1 MTVSRTAASLHD
13 LIRLLDRHR
22 PPVVLASAQDDPAD
36 DTAARRTSWELLC
49 AGLSHLADGGR
60 NGQMGALTAAVSR
73 ASLRSAPLASALGI
87 PAPVFALTTD
97 IGPCHT
103 SHAQAVFFARRMTE
117 AVISDIDVSAPII
130 ARALAADSTVS
141 SAAGRAY
148 FDQLCTLHRRHG
160 ETVLLMIDRL
170 PPPES
175 ARDKNFSF

>member
-1 MTVSRTAASLHD
+1 MTVSRTAASLHH

-49 AGLSHLADGGR
+49 AGLFHLADGGR
-60 NGQMGALTAAVSR
+60 NGQMGALTIAVSR
-73 ASLRSAPLASALGI
+73 ASLRSTPLASALGI
-87 PAPVFALTTD
+87 PASVFALTAD

-130 ARALAADSTVS
+130 ARALTADSMVS
-141 SAAGRAY
+141 NAGRTY

-170 PPPES
+170 PPPET
-175 ARDKNFSF
+175 ARDKGFSL